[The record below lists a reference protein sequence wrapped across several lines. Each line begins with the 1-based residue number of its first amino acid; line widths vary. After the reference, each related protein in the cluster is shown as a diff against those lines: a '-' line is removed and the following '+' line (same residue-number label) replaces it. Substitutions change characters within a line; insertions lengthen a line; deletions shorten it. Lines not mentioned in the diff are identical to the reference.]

1 VNDDGLPTFPAK
13 IEYMLFLKDA
23 VSIDAHTK
31 LLWMDEEAE
40 AGLPR
45 EPSWPMTDILLSD
58 HVSMLNREV
67 ELDPPSTTYDRTNLG
82 QARSPNDQLST
93 RLHQDRATRFNHDC
107 TPSGR

>member
-1 VNDDGLPTFPAK
+1 MDDGLPTFPAK

-58 HVSMLNREV
+58 HVKSRGRAR
-67 ELDPPSTTYDRTNLG
+67 PSVHHIRQNKPRPGSLP
-82 QARSPNDQLST
+82 Q
-93 RLHQDRATRFNHDC
+93 
-107 TPSGR
+107 